1 MLTVQ
6 PFVMPKRKLDNARAY
21 ETVRNW
27 LLKSGHLIPRRLQWC
42 RPRLS
47 NSWHLD
53 EMWCGSPASGCIS
66 ARVDHDGEVFD
77 T

>member
-21 ETVRNW
+21 ETVRM
-27 LLKSGHLIPRRLQWC
+27 KLQWC